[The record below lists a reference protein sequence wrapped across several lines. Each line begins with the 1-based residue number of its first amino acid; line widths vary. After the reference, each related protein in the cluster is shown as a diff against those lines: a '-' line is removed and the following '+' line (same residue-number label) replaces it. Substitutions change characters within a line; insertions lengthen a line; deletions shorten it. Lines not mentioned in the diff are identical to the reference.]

1 MVVAGKRVSLKE
13 DKSCM
18 VAAGKRVI
26 SLKEDKS
33 YMVIWLLACSR
44 KENIFKGKRI
54 ISLKEDKS
62 YTVAGL

>member
-18 VAAGKRVI
+18 VAAGKRMI

-33 YMVIWLLACSR
+33 YL
-44 KENIFKGKRI
+44 
-54 ISLKEDKS
+54 
-62 YTVAGL
+62 VAGLQQEREYL

>member
-18 VAAGKRVI
+18 VAAGKRMI

-33 YMVIWLLACSR
+33 YMV
-44 KENIFKGKRI
+44 
-54 ISLKEDKS
+54 
-62 YTVAGL
+62 AGLQQEREYL